1 MSTVGTKLNLVDLV
15 SRLDPDQKIAPI
27 AEILAETNEILD
39 DMVWKEGNLPTGHR
53 YTRRTGIPSPTWRKL
68 NQGVVPGKSS
78 TEQEDAACAML
89 EAYSECDKELA
100 DLNGNTA
107 AFRASEAGAHIEAM
121 SQEFAD
127 KLFYG
132 NVNTSPEQFK
142 GLANYYNAAST
153 TKTAIGYNV
162 IKAGGA
168 GDDNTSIYLV
178 GWSPRTIFGVYP
190 KGSQAGLKF
199 EDKGQVT
206 LGDETN
212 GYYEGY
218 RSHFQWKCGIA
229 IPDWRY
235 VVRIGNIDVSALS
248 TFGSGSDS
256 SAALIRLMVQ
266 AYHKIPHIN
275 ACKPVWYCNGTVKQ
289 WLDIMAMEKTNV
301 RLGISEYAG
310 QEITSFRNIPIKKC
324 DSILDSETV
333 VS

>member
-1 MSTVGTKLNLVDLV
+1 MATIGDKLNLVDLV
-15 SRLDPDQKIAPI
+15 NRLDPDQKVAPI
-27 AEILAETNEILD
+27 AEILNETNEILD
-39 DMVWKEGNLPTGHR
+39 DMIWKEGNLLTGHR
-53 YTRRTGIPSPTWRKL
+53 YTLRAGIPSPTWRKI
-68 NQGVVPGKSS
+68 NQGVIPSKSI

-107 AFRASEAGAHIEAM
+107 AFRASEAAGHIEGM
-121 SQEFAD
+121 SQAFAD
-127 KLFYG
+127 TMFYG

-142 GLANYYNAAST
+142 GIANYYNLAST
-153 TKTAIGYNV
+153 TKTNIGYNV
-162 IKAGGA
+162 IKGGGS
-168 GDDNTSIYLV
+168 GDDNTSLYLV
-178 GWSPRTIFGVYP
+178 GWGPRTVFGIYP

-212 GYYEGY
+212 GYHEGY

-235 VVRIGNIDVSALS
+235 VVRIANIDVSALA
-248 TFGSGSDS
+248 TFGSGSDT

-266 AYHKIPHIN
+266 AYYKVPHIG

-301 RLGISEYAG
+301 RLGISEYDG
-310 QEITSFRNIPIKKC
+310 KEITSFRNIPIKKC
-324 DSILDSETV
+324 DAILDSETL